1 MRKGRNRRLMLV
13 GVVAA
18 MLLATAGVAYA
29 LTSASFEPRAAAW
42 ESSVCNET
50 LLKAKESAANNQKIA
65 TCFAVAK
72 VKEQASTISSLQ
84 TSVAKLESAQ
94 TPPPLD
100 FTFFN
105 GVQLVKSPVVSPT
118 VDAGKYKTLT
128 VTAQGAGTITLE
140 TSNDQSTW
148 ITAAN
153 LGTGVQSSAFSVSGR
168 YYRITASPGAGA
180 STVYAFAHLTA

>member
-1 MRKGRNRRLMLV
+1 MTKGWNRRYLLLGAV
-13 GVVAA
+13 TAIV
-18 MLLATAGVAYA
+18 LATAGVAYA

-42 ESSVCNET
+42 DSSTCNEA
-50 LLKAKESAANNQKIA
+50 LLNGKASAANNQKIA
-65 TCFAVAK
+65 TCFAVEK
-72 VKEQASTISSLQ
+72 VKEQQSTISSLQ
-84 TSVAKLESAQ
+84 ASVTKLESTQ

-105 GVQLVKSPVVSPT
+105 GTQLVKSAVVSPT
-118 VDAGKYKTLT
+118 VDAGKYKTIT
-128 VTAQGAGTITLE
+128 VSAQGAGSILLE

-168 YYRITASPGAGA
+168 YYRITASPGAGT